1 MVVAVV
7 ASGECGNG
15 RRRGK
20 GRREEA
26 LKKDFSGSPEEGWR
40 RVGAA
45 AVWAP
50 LATPKPTSDK
60 ALTQVGDS
68 ALLSEGGEA

>member
-1 MVVAVV
+1 MVAVV

-50 LATPKPTSDK
+50 LATRSQRRTK
-60 ALTQVGDS
+60 L
-68 ALLSEGGEA
+68 